1 MSLVVVGSVVVS
13 SIAAIMYC
21 ARRARVPTKDLSEI
35 LVNSSVSKLDTQ
47 AQLDSLFAQGG
58 KVVVYLTA
66 TW

>member
-35 LVNSSVSKLDTQ
+35 LVDSSVSKP
-47 AQLDSLFAQGG
+47 
-58 KVVVYLTA
+58 
-66 TW
+66 